1 MFTLFNELRKHRK
14 LAEKRNPMFEANR
27 FAKFWGYF
35 MALFWIGYL
44 IFFGTMFAFAMDGG
58 SKEPYHVMNAGFVF
72 VMGIDFLMRFAF
84 QKPPTQEMK
93 PYVLLPIRKSRLI
106 DILLVRSGMS
116 SFNLLWL
123 FFYVPFSILTV
134 TRFWGVWGVVTYS
147 VGIWL
152 LMLFNNYWYLLCR
165 TLMEERI
172 WWLLLPAGV
181 YAALGCALFIPDDSP
196 LYDWSTTLGE
206 GFIQGQLPTFAGMAV
221 AILILVLINRQL
233 MQRMVYAEISKVEVT
248 TEKVGKV
255 SEYRFFNRFGEIGE
269 YMRLELKLYL
279 RNKMTKKMLYLITA
293 VVLMFSLLLSFS
305 DTYQGN
311 MREFFVLYCF
321 IICAVQG
328 LSGLMTYEGNYIDG
342 LMSRKESIY
351 SLLRAKYYLWS
362 GVLIVPF
369 LLMLPAVF
377 TGKITFLTCVG
388 WLFFVPGPVYWML
401 FQLAV
406 INKKTLNLNAKV
418 TGRQNIGTGMQNLI
432 TAGAFFIPFLINN
445 LLKGFFSPETASF
458 TLIVIGILFMAT
470 SKYWIRNVYHRFM
483 KRRYENMEGF
493 RDSRQ
498 L

>member
-1 MFTLFNELRKHRK
+1 
-14 LAEKRNPMFEANR
+14 
-27 FAKFWGYF
+27 
-35 MALFWIGYL
+35 
-44 IFFGTMFAFAMDGG
+44 
-58 SKEPYHVMNAGFVF
+58 
-72 VMGIDFLMRFAF
+72 
-84 QKPPTQEMK
+84 
-93 PYVLLPIRKSRLI
+93 
-106 DILLVRSGMS
+106 
-116 SFNLLWL
+116 
-123 FFYVPFSILTV
+123 
-134 TRFWGVWGVVTYS
+134 
-147 VGIWL
+147 
-152 LMLFNNYWYLLCR
+152 
-165 TLMEERI
+165 
-172 WWLLLPAGV
+172 
-181 YAALGCALFIPDDSP
+181 
-196 LYDWSTTLGE
+196 
-206 GFIQGQLPTFAGMAV
+206 MAV
-221 AILILVLINRQL
+221 AILILGLINRQL

-377 TGKITFLTCVG
+377 TGKITFLTCLG

-432 TAGAFFIPFLINN
+432 TAGAFFIPFLINL
-445 LLKGFFSPETASF
+445 LLKGLFSPEAASI
-458 TLIVIGILFMAT
+458 TLIAIGILFMAT
-470 SKYWIRNVYHRFM
+470 SKYWIRNVYRRFM